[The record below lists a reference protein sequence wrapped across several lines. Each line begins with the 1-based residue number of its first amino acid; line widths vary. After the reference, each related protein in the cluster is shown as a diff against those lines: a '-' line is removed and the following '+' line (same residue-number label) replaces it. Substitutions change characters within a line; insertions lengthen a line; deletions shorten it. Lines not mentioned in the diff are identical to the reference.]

1 MDSNNINVIKRN
13 DDNNL
18 KETTNKIRLN
28 DELNVEYVDFKEDC
42 YIFVYEH
49 ITINFLNEIIDYNKK
64 YGGNLG
70 RALQLYKDN
79 NSYRILIN
87 NKDKYKIKISNNV
100 YIAIDKSKNEIDEE
114 DKSKD
119 DTTGEDIDSVN
130 PEEKMLNDFLKI
142 VTLFIR
148 YLIRYIN
155 NNKSFDCV
163 MHYVRIYSLYGE
175 LISLVPNKSIT
186 KLLDLK
192 VLPYINYFIFSS
204 YINDVGLNNNKNIFY
219 VFNLRRSAIKYNINP
234 NELYELLGDILI
246 EGKKVTYIYEMKAA
260 PFESNRLEDKTN
272 EPIKIKL
279 DVKDIINYSVD
290 LIGSDEIF
298 AYLIEIINSFD
309 FNIND
314 IVRIEIAKLRAL
326 LKVYIYMRDIFSI
339 AVNNI
344 HIAYFIESIPLNK
357 INFFHFIFK
366 EYGKLGSQAP
376 SVYIFLKLLSIIDQ
390 EGEIFDSANFNVH
403 PNEFGIENCFSRA
416 FNTIDKV
423 NRNDYLQADDFYKAD
438 YTIDFNR
445 FNVILKNEEEEQQF
459 NNIDFDICRNMLGDD
474 LEWEEPVLKLLDFIK
489 YNRGCTRI
497 FYELHT
503 VNDLKLSNIGNEN
516 YAFKNDNINKFNI
529 IPVLG
534 EYCFHYYHKKE
545 LNIEDATDERYGG
558 VDKTY
563 RSNQLNYQYLIP
575 IRYCSIIQIEKEIKE
590 LRDQL
595 GNHFEIVV
603 ILYTDILDR
612 RGRSSRFIYQHLNFM
627 VHANDNNNIREFI
640 ETKYNGIRKFIVPIN
655 KLSDKFLTETPEKY
669 HNVFEEYNDLN
680 DKKIDDRAFSCNF
693 TDIKRIEIVIK
704 KSDSYLKLGGY
715 YLPLK
720 IKNEETNINLERI
733 VNKMQLSSIYSQ
745 FNAPLCCFVWSVI
758 NTPNINVLLT
768 EEEIERI
775 KLNYGNSYIGRNEIK
790 EFCNEFNINVEIKR
804 FGYINGG
811 ERINTKKISIR
822 SENNTDKK
830 ITIGFIKYG
839 VHTHYFPI
847 FPTEI
852 TKFCCKKLDISNEEY
867 YNIDASGDAKIE
879 NYKIVEGVPRTNNE
893 LNKKVFADSFT
904 LLKALI
910 KQNKLEWA
918 SNFDN
923 ELFNYGVYKLNPD
936 LNLIQKYGV
945 IMSEEIH
952 CKEKDYKKF
961 NYICAADTETYT
973 EENKLIPFCI
983 CCSFKRNDKFYNRS
997 FYGVKCQNDFLR
1009 YLCTNKI
1016 NRVYFHNLK
1025 FDGWL
1030 FKNFMIRDMVYHASK
1045 LYSLKILYKFNNKD
1059 NIIELYDS
1067 LALIPSALRN
1077 FPKMFNLN
1085 KMEKELYPYNLINK
1099 ESVERGYLEDDEIK
1113 NYFKEEYEEFKKQY
1127 NENIKDVNNNNNNNK
1142 YDIKKLT
1149 IYYCQND
1156 VDLLLNGLIIFEKMG
1171 MQLFDDVSPLRFLT
1185 ISSYSYNIMVRN
1197 CFDKLNKYKGDI
1209 KNYIRR
1215 SIRGGRCMVRN
1226 NEKVKAEGEIVDFDA
1241 CSLYPS
1247 AMHRLLLPTGDCYCS
1262 NDPNEVKRLFE
1273 ENLMNENEL
1282 EANDNKYVSYM
1293 ILNVKILNINK
1304 TRNFPLLSYQTKG
1317 INLYTNEMIGKEV
1330 YLTSIELEDFLIYQD
1345 GEVEFLNAIYWKGN
1359 KDNRMSQYIAKCYN
1373 LRKEYKKQGNPLQ
1386 EVLKL
1391 FMNSSY
1397 GKTIQKDVKEEY
1409 KFVSPEK
1416 AETYLRNNYGRIK
1429 EIIELNPSTS
1439 WIKLEGSSKP
1449 LAVPCHIGALILGM
1463 SKRIMNEVMCLAE
1476 DNNIAI
1482 YYQDTDSI
1490 HLNKKDVGLLERL
1503 FNTKYQRKLIGSEM
1517 GQFHID
1523 FPLVKGKEP
1532 VSKKSIFLGK
1542 KAYIDCL
1549 YNEDGDNQYFIRMK
1563 GVPEDVI
1570 INTCKDMKITVEEL
1584 YERMYDGNEID
1595 FNLLNSDKPKF
1606 EFTKDFQIMIKEKFS
1621 RKVKF

>member
-1 MDSNNINVIKRN
+1 MDSSNNNVIKRK
-13 DDNNL
+13 DDINFN
-18 KETTNKIRLN
+18 ETANKIRLN
-28 DELNVEYVDFKEDC
+28 DELKEEYVDFKEDC

-70 RALQLYKDN
+70 RALQIYKDN
-79 NSYRILIN
+79 ISYRILIN
-87 NKDKYKIKISNNV
+87 NKDKYKIKISNNE
-100 YIAIDKSKNEIDEE
+100 YIVIDKSKEDINEN

-119 DTTGEDIDSVN
+119 DIDSVN
-130 PEEKMLNDFLKI
+130 PEEKMINDFLKI

-148 YLIRYIN
+148 YLIRFIN
-155 NNKSFDCV
+155 NNKSFECV
-163 MHYVRIYSLYGE
+163 THYVRIYSLYGE
-175 LISLVPNKSIT
+175 LISLVPNNSIT
-186 KLLDLK
+186 KLLDLE

-204 YINDVGLNNNKNIFY
+204 YINDVSINNNKNIFY
-219 VFNLRRSAIKYNINP
+219 VFNLRRNTFKYIISP
-234 NELYELLGDILI
+234 NKLYELLGDILI
-246 EGKKVTYIYEMKAA
+246 EGKKVNYIYEIKST
-260 PFESNRLEDKTN
+260 PFESNRAEEKTT
-272 EPIKIKL
+272 EPIKLKL

-298 AYLIEIINSFD
+298 AYLIEIINTYD

-326 LKVYIYMRDIFSI
+326 LKVYIYMRDIFPI

-344 HIAYFIESIPLNK
+344 HLAYFIDSIPLDK
-357 INFFHFIFK
+357 LNFFYFIFK
-366 EYGKLGSQAP
+366 EYIKLRSQAP
-376 SVYIFLKLLSIIDQ
+376 SVYIFLKLLSIIDR
-390 EGEIFDSANFNVH
+390 EGEIFDSANFNATS
-403 PNEFGIENCFSRA
+403 NEYGIERCFSRA
-416 FNTIDKV
+416 FFTIDNV
-423 NRNDYLQADDFYKAD
+423 NRNDYLQADDFYEAD
-438 YTIDFNR
+438 YKIDFNK
-445 FNVILKNEEEEQQF
+445 FNVILKDEEEEEQQF
-459 NNIDFDICRNMLGDD
+459 NEVDFDVCRNMLGND

-503 VNDLKLSNIGNEN
+503 INDLKLSNIGDEN
-516 YAFKNDNINKFNI
+516 YAFNNENINNFNI

-534 EYCFHYYHKKE
+534 EYCFHYYHRKE
-545 LNIEDATDERYGG
+545 YTTVIGDGE
-558 VDKTY
+558 VDKIY
-563 RSNQLNYQYLIP
+563 RSNQLDYQYLIP
-575 IRYCSIIQIEKEIKE
+575 IRYCSILQIEKEINE
-590 LRDQL
+590 LREQL
-595 GNHFEIVV
+595 SNHFEIIV

-612 RGRSSRFIYQHLNFM
+612 RGRSSRFKYQHLNFM
-627 VHANDNNNIREFI
+627 VHANENNNNIKKFI

-655 KLSDKFLTETPEKY
+655 KLSDEFLTKTPEKY
-669 HNVFEEYNDLN
+669 HNVFEEYNDL
-680 DKKIDDRAFSCNF
+680 KAEKIEDRKFSCNF
-693 TDIKRIEIVIK
+693 TDIKRMEIVIK
-704 KSDSYLKLGGY
+704 KSDSYVNLGGY

-745 FNAPLCCFVWSVI
+745 FNAPLCCFVWSII
-758 NTPNINVLLT
+758 NTPNINDLLT

-790 EFCNEFNINVEIKR
+790 EFCNEFKINVEIKR

-822 SENNTDKK
+822 SENNTDRK

-839 VHTHYFPI
+839 VHTHYFSI

-852 TKFCCKKLDISNEEY
+852 TKFCCKKLDLSKEEY

-879 NYKIVEGVPRTNNE
+879 NYKIIEGIPRTNNE

-997 FYGVKCQNDFLR
+997 FYGVQCQNDFLR
-1009 YLCTNKI
+1009 YLCSNKI

-1099 ESVERGYLEDDEIK
+1099 ESVERGYLEDEEIR

-1127 NENIKDVNNNNNNNK
+1127 NENIKDVNNNNK

-1156 VDLLLNGLIIFEKMG
+1156 VNLLLNGLIIFEKMG

-1262 NDPNEVKRLFE
+1262 TDPIEVKRLFE
-1273 ENLMNENEL
+1273 ENLMDESQL
-1282 EANDNKYVSYM
+1282 EANDIKYISYM

-1532 VSKKSIFLGK
+1532 ISKKSIFLGK

-1549 YNEDGDNQYFIRMK
+1549 YNEDGDKQYFIRMK

>member
-1 MDSNNINVIKRN
+1 
-13 DDNNL
+13 
-18 KETTNKIRLN
+18 
-28 DELNVEYVDFKEDC
+28 
-42 YIFVYEH
+42 
-49 ITINFLNEIIDYNKK
+49 
-64 YGGNLG
+64 
-70 RALQLYKDN
+70 
-79 NSYRILIN
+79 
-87 NKDKYKIKISNNV
+87 
-100 YIAIDKSKNEIDEE
+100 
-114 DKSKD
+114 
-119 DTTGEDIDSVN
+119 
-130 PEEKMLNDFLKI
+130 
-142 VTLFIR
+142 
-148 YLIRYIN
+148 
-155 NNKSFDCV
+155 
-163 MHYVRIYSLYGE
+163 
-175 LISLVPNKSIT
+175 
-186 KLLDLK
+186 
-192 VLPYINYFIFSS
+192 
-204 YINDVGLNNNKNIFY
+204 
-219 VFNLRRSAIKYNINP
+219 
-234 NELYELLGDILI
+234 
-246 EGKKVTYIYEMKAA
+246 
-260 PFESNRLEDKTN
+260 
-272 EPIKIKL
+272 
-279 DVKDIINYSVD
+279 
-290 LIGSDEIF
+290 
-298 AYLIEIINSFD
+298 
-309 FNIND
+309 
-314 IVRIEIAKLRAL
+314 
-326 LKVYIYMRDIFSI
+326 
-339 AVNNI
+339 
-344 HIAYFIESIPLNK
+344 
-357 INFFHFIFK
+357 
-366 EYGKLGSQAP
+366 
-376 SVYIFLKLLSIIDQ
+376 
-390 EGEIFDSANFNVH
+390 
-403 PNEFGIENCFSRA
+403 
-416 FNTIDKV
+416 
-423 NRNDYLQADDFYKAD
+423 
-438 YTIDFNR
+438 
-445 FNVILKNEEEEQQF
+445 
-459 NNIDFDICRNMLGDD
+459 MLGND

-503 VNDLKLSNIGNEN
+503 INDLKLSNIGDEN
-516 YAFKNDNINKFNI
+516 YAFNNENINNFNI

-534 EYCFHYYHKKE
+534 EYCFHYYHRKE
-545 LNIEDATDERYGG
+545 YTTVIGDGEA
-558 VDKTY
+558 DKIY
-563 RSNQLNYQYLIP
+563 RSNQLDYQYLIP
-575 IRYCSIIQIEKEIKE
+575 IRYCSILQIEKEINE
-590 LRDQL
+590 LREQL
-595 GNHFEIVV
+595 SNHFEIIV

-612 RGRSSRFIYQHLNFM
+612 RGRSSRFKYQHLNFM
-627 VHANDNNNIREFI
+627 VHANENNNNIKKFI

-655 KLSDKFLTETPEKY
+655 KLSDEFLTKTPEKY
-669 HNVFEEYNDLN
+669 HNVFEEYNDL
-680 DKKIDDRAFSCNF
+680 KAEKIEDRKFSCNF
-693 TDIKRIEIVIK
+693 IDIKRMEIVIK
-704 KSDSYLKLGGY
+704 KSDSYVNLGGY

-733 VNKMQLSSIYSQ
+733 INKMQLSSIYSQ
-745 FNAPLCCFVWSVI
+745 FNAPLCCFVWSII
-758 NTPNINVLLT
+758 NTYNINDLLT

-775 KLNYGNSYIGRNEIK
+775 KLNYGKSYIGRNEIK
-790 EFCNEFNINVEIKR
+790 EFCNEFKINVEIKR

-822 SENNTDKK
+822 SENNTDRK

-839 VHTHYFPI
+839 THTHYFPI

-852 TKFCCKKLDISNEEY
+852 TKFCCKKLDLSKEEY

-879 NYKIVEGVPRTNNE
+879 NYKIIEGVPRTNNE

-910 KQNKLEWA
+910 KQNKLEWV

-952 CKEKDYKKF
+952 SKEKDYKKF

-997 FYGVKCQNDFLR
+997 FYGVQCQNDFLR
-1009 YLCTNKI
+1009 YLCSNKI

-1099 ESVERGYLEDDEIK
+1099 ESVERGYLEDEEIR

-1127 NENIKDVNNNNNNNK
+1127 NENIKDVNNNNNNNNNNK
-1142 YDIKKLT
+1142 YDIKNLT

-1156 VDLLLNGLIIFEKMG
+1156 VNLLLNGLIIFEKMG

-1262 NDPNEVKRLFE
+1262 TNPIEVKRLFE
-1273 ENLMNENEL
+1273 ENLMDESQL
-1282 EANDNKYVSYM
+1282 EANDIKYISYM

-1304 TRNFPLLSYQTKG
+1304 TRNFPLLSYQSKG

-1416 AETYLRNNYGRIK
+1416 AESYLRNNYGRIK

-1463 SKRIMNEVMCLAE
+1463 SKRIMNEVICLAE
-1476 DNNIAI
+1476 DNNIDI

-1532 VSKKSIFLGK
+1532 ISKKSIFLGK

-1549 YNEDGDNQYFIRMK
+1549 YNEDGDKQYFIRMK

-1570 INTCKDMKITVEEL
+1570 INTCNDMNISVEEL
-1584 YERMYDGNEID
+1584 YERMYEGNEID

>member
-1 MDSNNINVIKRN
+1 MNSNNNVIKRT
-13 DDNNL
+13 DDISDNE
-18 KETTNKIRLN
+18 KTNKIRLI
-28 DELNVEYVDFKEDC
+28 DEVNVENVDFKEDC
-42 YIFVYEH
+42 YIFVYQN
-49 ITINFLNEIIDYNKK
+49 ITINFLKEIIEYKEK
-64 YGGNLG
+64 YKGNLG
-70 RALQLYKDN
+70 MALQLYKDDT
-79 NSYRILIN
+79 SYRILIN
-87 NKDKYKIKISNNV
+87 NKDKYKIKISNNI
-100 YIAIDKSKNEIDEE
+100 YIVVDKSKEE
-114 DKSKD
+114 A
-119 DTTGEDIDSVN
+119 TGEDTDSDN
-130 PEEKMLNDFLKI
+130 PEEKMINDFLKI
-142 VTLFIR
+142 VTQFIK
-148 YLIRYIN
+148 YLVRYIN
-155 NNKSFDCV
+155 NNKSFECV
-163 MHYVRIYSLYGE
+163 NNYVRIYSLYGD
-175 LISLVPNKSIT
+175 LISIVPNTSII
-186 KLLDLK
+186 KLINLNI
-192 VLPYINYFIFSS
+192 LPYINYFIYSTYFNV
-204 YINDVGLNNNKNIFY
+204 INLRNNKNIFY
-219 VFNLRRSAIKYNINP
+219 VFNLHKRNRYNYNIDAK
-234 NELYELLGDILI
+234 ELYNLLSDILI
-246 EGKKVTYIYEMKAA
+246 EGKNFTYICEKKSDPY
-260 PFESNRLEDKTN
+260 ESNRLEDKTN
-272 EPIKIKL
+272 ESIKL
-279 DVKDIINYSVD
+279 ILSVKDIIIYSID
-290 LIGSDEIF
+290 LIGADDIF
-298 AYLIEIINSFD
+298 AYLIEIIKSFD

-326 LKVYIYMRDIFSI
+326 LKVHIYMPDMIQI
-339 AVNNI
+339 AMNNI
-344 HIAYFIESIPLNK
+344 HLAYFIESIPLNK
-357 INFFHFIFK
+357 LNFFSFIFK
-366 EYGKLGSQAP
+366 EYMKLESQFP
-376 SVYIFLKLLSIIDQ
+376 SVSIFLKLLSSFEN
-390 EGEIFDSANFNVH
+390 EGEIFGTTNFDI
-403 PNEFGIENCFSRA
+403 PSNELGIDNCYSRA
-416 FNTIDKV
+416 FLIIDKLRRSDKV
-423 NRNDYLQADDFYKAD
+423 SRNDFFQKDDDDDDSAFFEED
-438 YTIDFNR
+438 QSINFNK
-445 FNVILKNEEEEQQF
+445 FNEILKEDDEEEKQF
-459 NNIDFDICRNMLGDD
+459 NDIDFDICRNMLGND
-474 LEWEEPVLKLLDFIK
+474 LNWEEPVLKLLDFIK

-497 FYELHT
+497 FYEVHA
-503 VNDLKLSNIGNEN
+503 VNDLKLSNNEN
-516 YAFKNDNINKFNI
+516 YIFDDINEFNI

-534 EYCFHYYHKKE
+534 EYCFHFGHKR
-545 LNIEDATDERYGG
+545 ERNAEETTNEKYGG
-558 VDKTY
+558 ADKIY
-563 RSNQLNYQYLIP
+563 RGNQVEYQYLMP
-575 IRYCSIIQIEKEIKE
+575 IRYCSITQIEKEINE
-590 LRDQL
+590 LRNQL
-595 GNHFEIVV
+595 SDHFEIVV
-603 ILYTDILDR
+603 ILYTDKLDR
-612 RGRSSRFIYQHLNFM
+612 RGKSLRFKYQHLNFM
-627 VHANDNNNIREFI
+627 VHANDNNNISEFI
-640 ETKYNGIRKFIVPIN
+640 ETKYNGIRKLIIPIK
-655 KLSDKFLTETPEKY
+655 KLSEKFLTETPEEYKDI
-669 HNVFEEYNDLN
+669 FEEYNDLKAKN
-680 DKKIDDRAFSCNF
+680 IADLNFSCNY

-704 KSDSYLKLGGY
+704 KSSEYINLGGY

-720 IKNEETNINLERI
+720 IKNDETNMVLEGI
-733 VNKMQLSSIYSQ
+733 ANKMQLSSIYSQ
-745 FNAPLCCFVWSVI
+745 FNAPLCCFVWSIV
-758 NTPNINVLLT
+758 NTPNINDFLT

-775 KLNYGNSYIGRNEIK
+775 KLNYGKSYIGRNEIK

-822 SENNTDKK
+822 SENNTDRK

-852 TKFCCKKLDISNEEY
+852 TKFCCKKLDLSKEEY

-879 NYKIVEGVPRTNNE
+879 NYKIIEGVPRTNKE

-910 KQNKLEWA
+910 MQNKLEWA

-945 IMSEEIH
+945 IMTEEIH
-952 CKEKDYKKF
+952 SKEKDYKKF

-983 CCSFKRNDKFYNRS
+983 CCSFKRNDKLFSRS
-997 FYGVKCQNDFLR
+997 FYGAQCQNDFLR
-1009 YLCTNKI
+1009 YLCSNKI

-1045 LYSLKILYKFNNKD
+1045 LYSLKILFKFNNKD

-1077 FPKMFNLN
+1077 FPKMFNLD

-1099 ESVERGYLEDDEIK
+1099 ESVERGYLEEEEIR

-1127 NENIKDVNNNNNNNK
+1127 NKNINNVSVNK

-1171 MQLFDDVSPLRFLT
+1171 MQLFGDVSPLRFLT

-1215 SIRGGRCMVRN
+1215 SIRGGRCMVSN

-1262 NDPNEVKRLFE
+1262 TDVEEVKRLFE
-1273 ENLMNENEL
+1273 ENLMYENQL
-1282 EANDNKYVSYM
+1282 EANNNKYISYM
-1293 ILNVKILNINK
+1293 ILNVKILKINK

-1330 YLTSIELEDFLIYQD
+1330 YLTSIELEDFLLYQE

-1416 AETYLRNNYGRIK
+1416 AESYLRNNYGRIK

-1476 DNNIAI
+1476 DNNIPL
-1482 YYQDTDSI
+1482 YYQDTDSM
-1490 HLNKKDVGLLERL
+1490 HLRKEDVSVLENLFYNKY
-1503 FNTKYQRKLIGSEM
+1503 NRKLIGSDM

-1523 FPLVKGKEP
+1523 FPLVDGKEP
-1532 VSKKSIFLGK
+1532 ISRKSIFLGK
-1542 KAYIDCL
+1542 KAYLDCL
-1549 YNEDGDNQYFIRMK
+1549 INEDGKEDYFIRMK
-1563 GVPEDVI
+1563 GVPDDVI
-1570 INTCKDMKITVEEL
+1570 INTCKDMNITVEEL
-1584 YERMYDGNEID
+1584 YERMYNGNEID
-1595 FNLLNSDKPKF
+1595 FNLLNSNKPKF

>member
-1 MDSNNINVIKRN
+1 MNSNNNIIKRT
-13 DDNNL
+13 DDISDNE
-18 KETTNKIRLN
+18 KTNKIRLI
-28 DELNVEYVDFKEDC
+28 DEVNVEDVDFKEDC
-42 YIFVYEH
+42 YIFVYQN
-49 ITINFLNEIIDYNKK
+49 ITINFLKEIIEYNEK
-64 YGGNLG
+64 YKGNLG
-70 RALQLYKDN
+70 MALQLYKDDT
-79 NSYRILIN
+79 SYRILIN
-87 NKDKYKIKISNNV
+87 NKDKYKIKISNNI
-100 YIAIDKSKNEIDEE
+100 YIVVDKSKEE
-114 DKSKD
+114 A
-119 DTTGEDIDSVN
+119 TGEDTDSDN
-130 PEEKMLNDFLKI
+130 PEEKMINDFLKI
-142 VTLFIR
+142 VTQFIK
-148 YLIRYIN
+148 YLVRYIN
-155 NNKSFDCV
+155 NNKSFECV
-163 MHYVRIYSLYGE
+163 NNYVRIYSLYGD
-175 LISLVPNKSIT
+175 LISIVPNTSIT
-186 KLLDLK
+186 KLINLNI
-192 VLPYINYFIFSS
+192 LPYINYFIYSTYFNV
-204 YINDVGLNNNKNIFY
+204 INLRNNKNIFY
-219 VFNLRRSAIKYNINP
+219 VFNLHKRNGYNYNIDAKV
-234 NELYELLGDILI
+234 LYSLLSDILI
-246 EGKKVTYIYEMKAA
+246 EGKNFTYICEKKSDPY
-260 PFESNRLEDKTN
+260 ESNRLEDKTN
-272 EPIKIKL
+272 ESIKL
-279 DVKDIINYSVD
+279 ILSVKDIIIYSID
-290 LIGSDEIF
+290 LIGADDIF
-298 AYLIEIINSFD
+298 AYLIEIIKSFD

-326 LKVYIYMRDIFSI
+326 LKVHIYMPDMIQI
-339 AVNNI
+339 AMNNI
-344 HIAYFIESIPLNK
+344 HLAYFIESIPLNK
-357 INFFHFIFK
+357 LNFFSFIFK
-366 EYGKLGSQAP
+366 AYMKLESQLP
-376 SVYIFLKLLSIIDQ
+376 SVSIFLKLLSSFEN
-390 EGEIFDSANFNVH
+390 EGEIFGTTNFDI
-403 PNEFGIENCFSRA
+403 PSNELGIDNCYSRA
-416 FNTIDKV
+416 FLIIDKLRRSDKV
-423 NRNDYLQADDFYKAD
+423 SRNDFFQKDDDDDSAFFEED
-438 YTIDFNR
+438 QSINFNK
-445 FNVILKNEEEEQQF
+445 FNEILKEDDEEEKQF
-459 NNIDFDICRNMLGDD
+459 NDIDFDICRNMLGND
-474 LEWEEPVLKLLDFIK
+474 LNWEEPVLKLLDFIK

-497 FYELHT
+497 FYEVHT
-503 VNDLKLSNIGNEN
+503 VNDLKLSNNEN
-516 YAFKNDNINKFNI
+516 YIFDNINEFNI

-534 EYCFHYYHKKE
+534 EYCFHFGHKR
-545 LNIEDATDERYGG
+545 ERNAEETTNEKYGG
-558 VDKTY
+558 ADKIY
-563 RSNQLNYQYLIP
+563 RGNQVEYQYLVP
-575 IRYCSIIQIEKEIKE
+575 IRYCSITQIEKEINE
-590 LRDQL
+590 LRKQL
-595 GNHFEIVV
+595 SDHFEIVV
-603 ILYTDILDR
+603 ILYTDKLDR
-612 RGRSSRFIYQHLNFM
+612 RGKSLRFKYQHLNFM
-627 VHANDNNNIREFI
+627 VHANDNNNNISEFI
-640 ETKYNGIRKFIVPIN
+640 ETKYNGIRKLIIPIK
-655 KLSDKFLTETPEKY
+655 KLSEKFLTETPEEYKDI
-669 HNVFEEYNDLN
+669 FEEYNDLKAKN
-680 DKKIDDRAFSCNF
+680 IADLNFSCNY

-704 KSDSYLKLGGY
+704 KSSEYINLGGY

-720 IKNEETNINLERI
+720 IKNDETNMVLEGI

-745 FNAPLCCFVWSVI
+745 FNAPLCCFVWSIV
-758 NTPNINVLLT
+758 NTPNINDFLT

-775 KLNYGNSYIGRNEIK
+775 KLNYGKSYIGRNEIK

-852 TKFCCKKLDISNEEY
+852 TKFCCKKLDLSKEEY

-879 NYKIVEGVPRTNNE
+879 NYKIIEGVPRTNKE

-910 KQNKLEWA
+910 MQNKLEWA

-945 IMSEEIH
+945 IMTEEIH
-952 CKEKDYKKF
+952 SKEKDYKKF

-973 EENKLIPFCI
+973 EENRLIPFCI
-983 CCSFKRNDKFYNRS
+983 CCSFKRNDKLFSRS
-997 FYGVKCQNDFLR
+997 FYGVQCQNDFLR
-1009 YLCTNKI
+1009 YLCSNKI

-1045 LYSLKILYKFNNKD
+1045 LYSLKILFKFNNKD

-1077 FPKMFNLN
+1077 FPKMFNLD

-1099 ESVERGYLEDDEIK
+1099 ESVERGYLEEEEIR
-1113 NYFKEEYEEFKKQY
+1113 NYFKEEYEEFRKQY
-1127 NENIKDVNNNNNNNK
+1127 NKNINNVSVNK

-1171 MQLFDDVSPLRFLT
+1171 IQLFGNVSPLRFLT

-1215 SIRGGRCMVRN
+1215 SIRGGRCMVSN

-1262 NDPNEVKRLFE
+1262 TDVEEVKRLFE
-1273 ENLMNENEL
+1273 ENLMDENQL
-1282 EANDNKYVSYM
+1282 EANNNKYISYM
-1293 ILNVKILNINK
+1293 ILNVKILKINK

-1330 YLTSIELEDFLIYQD
+1330 YLTSIELEDFLLYQE

-1416 AETYLRNNYGRIK
+1416 AESYLRNNYGRIK

-1476 DNNIAI
+1476 DNNIPL
-1482 YYQDTDSI
+1482 YYQDTDSM
-1490 HLNKKDVGLLERL
+1490 HLRKEDVSVLENLFYNK
-1503 FNTKYQRKLIGSEM
+1503 FNRKLIGSDM

-1523 FPLVKGKEP
+1523 FPLVDGKEP
-1532 VSKKSIFLGK
+1532 VSRKSIFLGK
-1542 KAYIDCL
+1542 KAYLDCL
-1549 YNEDGDNQYFIRMK
+1549 KNEDGKEDYFIRMK
-1563 GVPEDVI
+1563 GVPDDVI
-1570 INTCKDMKITVEEL
+1570 INTCKDMNITVEEL
-1584 YERMYDGNEID
+1584 YERMYIGNEID
-1595 FNLLNSDKPKF
+1595 FNLLNSNKPKF

>member
-1 MDSNNINVIKRN
+1 MNSDNINVIKRN
-13 DDNNL
+13 DNNFY
-18 KETTNKIRLN
+18 EITDKIRLN
-28 DELNVEYVDFKEDC
+28 EELNEEVPNFKEDC
-42 YIFVYEH
+42 YVFVYEH
-49 ITINFLNEIIDYNKK
+49 ITINFLNEILKYNKK
-64 YGGNLG
+64 YDENLG
-70 RALQLYKDN
+70 SALQYYKDDKA
-79 NSYRILIN
+79 YRILIN
-87 NKDKYKIKISNNV
+87 NKNIYEIRISNNEYV
-100 YIAIDKSKNEIDEE
+100 AIDKSKDDDI
-114 DKSKD
+114 KD
-119 DTTGEDIDSVN
+119 NIDSDN
-130 PEEKMLNDFLKI
+130 PEEKKINDFLKI
-142 VTLFIR
+142 VTLFIK
-148 YLIRYIN
+148 YLVRFIN
-155 NNKSFDCV
+155 NNKTFQCV
-163 MHYVRIYSLYGE
+163 TQYVKIYSLYGD
-175 LISLVPNKSIT
+175 LISLVPNTSIT
-186 KLLDLK
+186 KLINLE

-204 YINDVGLNNNKNIFY
+204 YFNDINLKNNKNIFY
-219 VFNLRRSAIKYNINP
+219 VFNLQRRNTVKYNISP
-234 NELYELLGDILI
+234 NKLYELLGNILTD
-246 EGKKVTYIYEMKAA
+246 GKNVTYIYEINSD
-260 PFESNRLEDKTN
+260 PFESNRGEEKTN
-272 EPIKIKL
+272 EPIKLIL
-279 DVKDIINYSVD
+279 DVKNIINFSVEV
-290 LIGSDEIF
+290 LGSDEIF

-309 FNIND
+309 FKINE
-314 IVRIEIAKLRAL
+314 IVRTEIRKLRAL
-326 LKVYIYMRDIFSI
+326 LKVHIYMPDIFPI
-339 AVNNI
+339 VANNI
-344 HIAYFIESIPLNK
+344 HLAYFIDSIPLTK
-357 INFFHFIFK
+357 INFFYFIFK
-366 EYGKLGSQAP
+366 EYNKLRSQAP

-390 EGEIFDSANFNVH
+390 EGEIFENARFNI
-403 PNEFGIENCFSRA
+403 PSNEFGINERFSRS
-416 FNTIDKV
+416 FNIIDKS
-423 NRNDYLQADDFYKAD
+423 NRNDYFQTDDSDFFNED
-438 YTIDFNR
+438 YSIDFNR
-445 FNVILKNEEEEQQF
+445 INQILKDNEEDQF
-459 NNIDFDICRNMLGDD
+459 NDVDFDICRNMLGDN
-474 LEWEEPVLKLLDFIK
+474 LQWEEPVLKLLDYIK

-503 VNDLKLSNIGNEN
+503 VNDLKLSNIGEEN
-516 YAFKNDNINKFNI
+516 YAFNDDNINEFNI
-529 IPVLG
+529 IPVIG
-534 EYCFHYYHKKE
+534 EYCFHYNHKKE
-545 LNIEDATDERYGG
+545 LNIEDTSDKKYRGI
-558 VDKTY
+558 DKTY
-563 RSNQLNYQYLIP
+563 RSSQVDYQYLIP
-575 IRYCSIIQIEKEIKE
+575 IRYCSIVQIEKEIKE
-590 LRDQL
+590 LRDHL
-595 GNHFEIVV
+595 SNHFEIVV

-612 RGRSSRFIYQHLNFM
+612 RGRSSNFIYQHLNFM
-627 VHANDNNNIREFI
+627 VHANDNINNINEFI
-640 ETKYNGIRKFIVPIN
+640 ETRYNGIRKLIVPIN
-655 KLSDKFLTETPEKY
+655 KLSNKFLTETPEEKY
-669 HNVFEEYNDLN
+669 HNIFEEYNDLK
-680 DKKIDDRAFSCNF
+680 DKNIEDRKFSCNF

-704 KSDSYLKLGGY
+704 KTENYLTIGGR

-720 IKNEETNINLERI
+720 IKNEETNITLEKI

-775 KLNYGNSYIGRNEIK
+775 KLNYGKSYIGKNEIK

-811 ERINTKKISIR
+811 ERINTKKINIK

-847 FPTEI
+847 FSTKI
-852 TKFCCKKLDISNEEY
+852 TKFCCKKLDLSKEEY
-867 YNIDASGDAKIE
+867 YNIDASGDAKIK
-879 NYKIVEGVPRTNNE
+879 NYKIIEGISRINNDI
-893 LNKKVFADSFT
+893 NKKIFADSYT

-952 CKEKDYKKF
+952 HKEKDYKKF

-973 EENKLIPFCI
+973 DENKLIPFCI
-983 CCSFKRNDKFYNRS
+983 CCSFKRNDKIQNRS
-997 FYGVKCQNDFLR
+997 FYGLKCQHDFLR
-1009 YLCTNKI
+1009 YLCSNKI

-1077 FPKMFNLN
+1077 FPKMFNLS

-1099 ESVERGYLEDDEIK
+1099 ESVERGYLEEDEIK

-1127 NENIKDVNNNNNNNK
+1127 SQNIKDVNNNK

-1156 VDLLLNGLIIFEKMG
+1156 VDLLLNGLIIFEEMG

-1262 NDPNEVKRLFE
+1262 SDPNEVKRLFE
-1273 ENLMNENEL
+1273 ENLMDENQL
-1282 EANDNKYVSYM
+1282 EANDIKYVSYM

-1476 DNNIAI
+1476 DNSIDI

-1549 YNEDGDNQYFIRMK
+1549 YNEDGDRQYFIRMK

-1570 INTCKDMKITVEEL
+1570 INTCNDMNISVEEL
-1584 YERMYDGNEID
+1584 YERMYEGSEVD

-1606 EFTKDFQIMIKEKFS
+1606 DFTKDFQIMVREKFS